1 MNRTIRVAIVILISL
16 AGLQGLTAQEVITPL
31 FSNPRA
37 AKQYSDHVRIRKS
50 AEASP
55 LELPLFD
62 DFSNSDLVA
71 DTGSWSDAYAF
82 VNNNFCVNPVSNGV
96 ATLDALDADGSIYAH
111 ATLSPTTFVADHLT
125 SKIINL
131 EYPASDSLYL
141 SFLFQPGGL
150 CDLPEEEDSLM
161 VDFYAVDSS
170 QWINVWQIP
179 GRSLH
184 EFAHAMI
191 PISSERFLTS
201 GFRFRFRNRASL
213 SKSNDYPDKRSNV
226 DYWHVDY
233 VRLDRNRTASDTILR
248 DVAFNTPL
256 GPVLKN
262 LSSIP
267 WSHFEVAQNTALSPF
282 ISARYRNND
291 SITRNVTRSLTFHE
305 PLYNEEIDPGLATA
319 MDLPEHQD
327 TVVNFD
333 YPYPFNF
340 QRGDSALIR
349 YKAALRTDAFDP
361 KVNDTVIHDQW
372 FLDYYSYDDGT
383 AEAGYGLRASGTA
396 NALVAMK
403 YHSYESDRLGG
414 IYIFFNQVYDSI
426 NLKNYSFNLMV
437 WDEFEG
443 LPGALIHEDD
453 QSFKPIYT
461 STYTGFIR
469 YEFSDPVA
477 VSGPFFVGWRQD
489 KEYILNVG
497 LDLNTRPN
505 PHVMYFNMGNWESST
520 APGVMMFRPFLY
532 DETTGISNRHSESLA
547 LQIYPNPASDRIWF
561 NLPED
566 TEGEEILVRI
576 YDASGR
582 QVHDSVL
589 RSRSLDL
596 SGFTPG
602 MYFIRAQAGTRLY
615 FSKLLINP

>member
-1 MNRTIRVAIVILISL
+1 M
-16 AGLQGLTAQEVITPL
+16 
-31 FSNPRA
+31 FSNPLA
-37 AKQYSDHVRIRKS
+37 AKQYSEHVRIRKS
-50 AEASP
+50 AEASL

-62 DFSNSDLVA
+62 DFSNSTLVA
-71 DTGSWSDAYAF
+71 DTGSWSDAFAF
-82 VNNNFCVNPVSNGV
+82 VNNTFCLNPVSNGV
-96 ATLDALDADGSIYAH
+96 ATLDALDAEGSIYAH

-125 SKIINL
+125 SKTVNL

-161 VDFYAVDSS
+161 VDFYATDSS
-170 QWINVWQIP
+170 QWINVWRVP

-184 EFAHAMI
+184 EFTHAMI
-191 PISSERFLTS
+191 PISSERFLTN

-282 ISARYRNND
+282 VSARYRNND
-291 SITRNVTRSLTFHE
+291 SITRNVTRSLTFLE
-305 PLYNEEIDPGLATA
+305 PMYNEEIDPDLATA

-327 TVVNFD
+327 TLVKFD

-372 FLDYYSYDDGT
+372 FRDYYSYDDGT

-396 NALVAMK
+396 NALVATK

-414 IYIFFNQVYDSI
+414 VYIYFNQVYDSV

-437 WDEFEG
+437 WDEFGG
-443 LPGALIHEDD
+443 LPGAVIHEDEL
-453 QSFKPIYT
+453 SRKPIYT

-469 YEFSDPVA
+469 YEFTDPVP
-477 VSGPFFVGWRQD
+477 VSGPFFIGWRQD

-505 PHVMYFNMGNWESST
+505 PHVMYFNIGSWESST

-532 DETTGISNRHSESLA
+532 DETTGLPNKHFETGA
-547 LQIYPNPASDRIWF
+547 LHIYPNPAADRIWF
-561 NLPED
+561 KLPED
-566 TEGEEILVRI
+566 NEGEEILVRI

-589 RSRSLDL
+589 RSRTLDL

-602 MYFIRAQAGTRLY
+602 MYFIRAQAGTRSY

>member
-1 MNRTIRVAIVILISL
+1 MCIRDSSKHA
-16 AGLQGLTAQEVITPL
+16 
-31 FSNPRA
+31 
-37 AKQYSDHVRIRKS
+37 RIRKS
-50 AEASP
+50 AEASL

-62 DFSNSDLVA
+62 DFSNSNLVA
-71 DTGSWSDAYAF
+71 DTGSWSDAFAF
-82 VNNNFCVNPVSNGV
+82 VNNTFCINPVSNGV

-111 ATLSPTTFVADHLT
+111 ASLSPVTFVADHLT
-125 SKIINL
+125 SKTINL
-131 EYPASDSLYL
+131 EYPASDSIYL

-161 VDFYAVDSS
+161 VDFYATDSS

-184 EFAHAMI
+184 DFTHAMI
-191 PISSERFLTS
+191 PISDERFLTS

-213 SKSNDYPDKRSNV
+213 SRNNDFPDKRSNV
-226 DYWHVDY
+226 DYWHLDY

-282 ISARYRNND
+282 ITARYRNND
-291 SITRNVTRSLTFHE
+291 SITRNVTRSLTFQE
-305 PLYNEEIDPGLATA
+305 PLYGEDLDPDLATA
-319 MDLPEHQD
+319 MDLPEFQD
-327 TVVNFD
+327 TLVNFD

-372 FLDYYSYDDGT
+372 FKDYYSYDDGT
-383 AEAGYGLRASGTA
+383 AEAGYGLRAGG
-396 NALVAMK
+396 LVAMK
-403 YHSYESDRLGG
+403 YHSYETDRLGG
-414 IYIFFNQVYDSI
+414 VYIYFNQVYDSV
-426 NLKNYSFNLMV
+426 NLKNYNFKLMV
-437 WDEFEG
+437 WGDSEG
-443 LPGALIHEDD
+443 LPGEVLHENE
-453 QSFKPIYT
+453 QSSKPIYT

-469 YEFSDPVA
+469 YEFSDPVT
-477 VSGPFFVGWRQD
+477 VSGPFYVGWSQD
-489 KEYILNVG
+489 TKYILNVG
-497 LDLNTRPN
+497 LDLNKRPS
-505 PHVMYFNMGNWESST
+505 PHVMYYNLGNWESSI

-532 DETTGISNRHSESLA
+532 DEITGLPNQHLKPTA
-547 LQIYPNPASDRIWF
+547 LEIYPNPATDRIWF
-561 NLPED
+561 SLPED
-566 TEGEEILVRI
+566 TEGEEIQLRI

-582 QVHDSVL
+582 QVHESML

-602 MYFIRAQAGTRLY
+602 MYFIRAQAGTRSY